1 MFGTIRKHQTWLW
14 AVIITL
20 TIISFVYFFSP
31 YQKMTNGPGSVN
43 YGSINGERVNRE
55 DFIKAR
61 GEVYLSYFFSRGS
74 WPEENKTP
82 GFEPVRETYFRLL
95 LVQKQKEYG
104 IHISDDV
111 VAQVAR
117 DMLRPFQKTGT
128 AAAEVFVQQI
138 LKPNGFQVSDYE
150 RFVRHQLGIQ
160 ELAAAVG
167 LGGRLVTQQEAKGLY
182 VREHEELA
190 TQVVFFPATNQLA
203 GLTITPEAVS
213 MFFTNQLALYR
224 IPEHIQVDYVK
235 FDLTNHLAEATD
247 LLAKMTN
254 LDLQIEEAY
263 RENPTNLLS
272 QFKAAS
278 LEEAKVKIREA
289 RLKDFES
296 QLARRKAAEFAYA
309 LEEKE
314 QQGPDTLALVA
325 KEKNL
330 TVQVS
335 EPFDRFDPPKSLAVS
350 AAFASAA
357 FSLTNGRFA
366 GPLVGDE
373 AVYIIGLNRRIP
385 SEVPP
390 FEQVRARVENDYKM
404 NLATALARQAGADFN
419 QAATNQLAQ
428 GKTFDEIC
436 TGAKVTPVEL
446 PPFSLSTQSLPGYE
460 EGGLLN
466 QFKQAAFGTNPG
478 KVSTF
483 FPTDEGGFVLFVKAK
498 VPMNEE
504 KMQKELPAFVNYVRG
519 SRQNEA
525 FQAWFRKEVERAG
538 LPNVPLLRQPQQP
551 GASTAKS

>member
-31 YQKMTNGPGSVN
+31 YQKMNSGPGSIN
-43 YGSINGERVNRE
+43 YGSINGERVSRE
-55 DFIKAR
+55 DFIAAR

-82 GFEPVRETYFRLL
+82 GFDPVRETYFRLL

-104 IHISDDV
+104 IHISEDV

-128 AAAEVFVQQI
+128 SAAEVFVKQI
-138 LKPNGFQVSDYE
+138 LTPNGFQVSDYE

-167 LGGRLVTQQEAKGLY
+167 IGGRLVTQQEAKGLY
-182 VREHEELA
+182 VREHEEVA
-190 TQVVFFPATNQLA
+190 TEVVFFPASNQLA
-203 GLTITPEAVS
+203 SVTISPEAVS

-224 IPEHIQVDYVK
+224 IPERIQVDYVK
-235 FDLTNHLAEATD
+235 FDLTNHLTEATD
-247 LLAKMTN
+247 QLAKMTN
-254 LDLQIEEAY
+254 LDLQIEQAY
-263 RENPTNLLS
+263 RENPTNLLRE
-272 QFKAAS
+272 FKATS
-278 LEEAKVKIREA
+278 LEEAKVKIRES
-289 RLKDFES
+289 RIKELET

-314 QQGPDTLALVA
+314 PQGPDTLAQVA
-325 KEKNL
+325 KEKGL
-330 TVQVS
+330 TVQVT
-335 EPFDRFDPPKSLAVS
+335 EPFDRFDPPKSLAVNANFS
-350 AAFASAA
+350 AAA

-373 AVYIIGLNRRIP
+373 AAYVIGLNRRIP

-390 FEQVRARVENDYKM
+390 FEQVRARVESDYKL
-404 NLATALARQAGADFN
+404 NLATALARQAGAEFN
-419 QAATNQLAQ
+419 QTATNQLAQ
-428 GKTFDEIC
+428 GKTFAEIC
-436 TGAKVTPVEL
+436 AGAKVTPVDL

-466 QFKQAAFGTNPG
+466 QFKQAAFGTDPG

-483 FPTDEGGFVLFVKAK
+483 FPTDEGGFVLLVKARL
-498 VPMNEE
+498 PISEE
-504 KMQKELPAFVNYVRG
+504 KLQRELPAFVNYVRG

-525 FQAWFRKEVERAG
+525 FQAWFREEAKRG
-538 LPNVPLLRQPQQP
+538 LRDVPLLRQQQEP
-551 GASTAKS
+551 GTSTAKS